1 MHEGLVSIA
10 DKGSVITWDFDVM
23 RNDVVFTVYRLKN
36 PLPMG
41 CSIGGQAGQAA
52 AAAGQPASANPSAV
66 GAAKKDSL
74 TAAGEEKEEAKS
86 AKKSPPPSSKV
97 RIMEDLQLCNSNV
110 QLNFQYM

>member
-41 CSIGGQAGQAA
+41 PNGQTRHPAA
-52 AAAGQPASANPSAV
+52 AAQPATIE
-66 GAAKKDSL
+66 AKKDSL
-74 TAAGEEKEEAKS
+74 AAADEGADAEEVKS
-86 AKKSPPPSSKV
+86 AKKSPPPASKV
-97 RIMEDLQLCNSNV
+97 SECYNTLATLGQSERFC
-110 QLNFQYM
+110 

>member
-41 CSIGGQAGQAA
+41 GPTGQAGQTLAGQPAGA
-52 AAAGQPASANPSAV
+52 AAAGARDSAAAAEGAV
-66 GAAKKDSL
+66 AA
-74 TAAGEEKEEAKS
+74 EEGKS

-97 RIMEDLQLCNSNV
+97 SGR
-110 QLNFQYM
+110 

>member
-41 CSIGGQAGQAA
+41 PTGQAGQTL
-52 AAAGQPASANPSAV
+52 AGQPA
-66 GAAKKDSL
+66 GAATGTKDS
-74 TAAGEEKEEAKS
+74 AAAAEGAAAEEAKS

-97 RIMEDLQLCNSNV
+97 SGS
-110 QLNFQYM
+110 

>member
-66 GAAKKDSL
+66 GPAKKDSL
-74 TAAGEEKEEAKS
+74 TAGEEKEEAKS

-97 RIMEDLQLCNSNV
+97 RIMEYLQLGCSKLQLNV
-110 QLNFQYM
+110 Q